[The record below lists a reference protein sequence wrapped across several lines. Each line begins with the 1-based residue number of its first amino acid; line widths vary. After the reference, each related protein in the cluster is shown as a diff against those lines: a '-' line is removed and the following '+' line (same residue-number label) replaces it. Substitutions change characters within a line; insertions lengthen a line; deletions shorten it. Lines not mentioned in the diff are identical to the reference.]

1 MGHLKQTMFNT
12 KNLADIYSS
21 YLKVKRNPLDV
32 QSAFEAQ
39 AMLDIFWTGKK
50 KYKAEILKMFD
61 IAVTD
66 LDEKKLQFC
75 IAAAFRDGLDN
86 DYSDI
91 FYKIILYTWHEE
103 HEDIVDIVSE
113 FKEERFYDALLK
125 IAMDESIYR
134 KFDDENESTL
144 RKCVYALVATNTKK
158 SNDILEKL
166 IQTKNPNV
174 QYALDMYK

>member
-1 MGHLKQTMFNT
+1 MFNT

-21 YLKVKRNPLDV
+21 YLRIKRNPINV

-39 AMLDIFWTGKK
+39 TMLDIFEYGKK

-66 LDEKKLQFC
+66 QDVIKLQFC
-75 IAAAFRDGLDN
+75 IAAVCRDGIDI

-91 FYKIILYTWHEE
+91 FHKIILDTWHEE
-103 HEDIVDIVSE
+103 HEDIVDIVFD
-113 FKEERFYDALLK
+113 FKEERFCDALLK
-125 IAMDESIYR
+125 IALDQSTYR

-144 RKCVYALVATNTKK
+144 RKCVDALISINTKK
-158 SNDILEKL
+158 SKDIIEYL

-174 QYALDMYK
+174 EYTLNMYK

>member
-1 MGHLKQTMFNT
+1 MFNT

-32 QSAFEAQ
+32 QSAFETQ
-39 AMLDIFWTGKK
+39 TMLDIFESGKK

-66 LDEKKLQFC
+66 QDVIKLQFC
-75 IAAAFRDGLDN
+75 IAAVCRDGIDI

-91 FYKIILYTWHEE
+91 LHKIILETWHEE
-103 HEDIVDIVSE
+103 HEDIVDIVFD
-113 FKEERFYDALLK
+113 FKEERFCDALLK
-125 IAMDESIYR
+125 IALDQSTYR

-144 RKCVYALVATNTKK
+144 RKCVDALIAINTKK

-174 QYALDMYK
+174 QYVLDMYK